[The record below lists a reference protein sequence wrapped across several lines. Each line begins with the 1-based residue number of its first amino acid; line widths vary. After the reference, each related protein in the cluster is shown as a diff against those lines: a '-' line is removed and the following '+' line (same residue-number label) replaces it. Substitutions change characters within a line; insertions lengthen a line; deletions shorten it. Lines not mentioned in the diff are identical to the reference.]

1 MISRLDQRRP
11 QIEALCR
18 RLGVGLLYLFS
29 SQARGDALAFS
40 DVDFAAL
47 LAPAVEKSQYS
58 EAQETLIV
66 ELMALLERNDIDV
79 AVLERASP
87 LLRHRAATEGIVLFE
102 ADPETHA
109 EFFVRALREYDDT
122 RSLRAATR
130 AALLDLL

>member
-1 MISRLDQRRP
+1 MSRLDRRRP
-11 QIEALCR
+11 EIEALCR
-18 RLGVGLLYLFS
+18 RLGVRLLYLFG
-29 SQARGDALAFS
+29 SQARGDALPFS

-47 LAPAVEKSQYS
+47 FTPAVGQSQRS

-66 ELMALLERNDIDV
+66 ELMALLDRNDIDV

-87 LLRHRAATEGIVLFE
+87 LLRHRAATEGIGLFE
-102 ADPETHA
+102 ADSEAHA
-109 EFFVRALREYDDT
+109 EFFVRTLREYDDT